1 MCVETPPGWKMKEI
15 KPQVCYKEMD
25 GNIFVIALKYARISA
40 FWPQLQSIRWITYEE
55 ILRWNFM
62 VYGTRAL
69 EYSTISLFSGRRFTL
84 DKTLLSASPVSSIE
98 WRNRSNS
105 RHRCHSFPSTAL
117 VNNLIASVLFSS
129 SCSRLCK
136 TSRYEP
142 AVFSLLNDKQVWEM
156 GQDIQ
161 KE

>member
-1 MCVETPPGWKMKEI
+1 
-15 KPQVCYKEMD
+15 MD
-25 GNIFVIALKYARISA
+25 KNIFMISLKYARISG
-40 FWPQLQSIRWITYEE
+40 FWPLNYTESQSIRRITYVE
-55 ILRWNFM
+55 IWRRQPTTLEF
-62 VYGTRAL
+62 YGTRTL
-69 EYSTISLFSGRRFTL
+69 EYSTISLFSGRRFTW

-136 TSRYEP
+136 TSKYEP
-142 AVFSLLNDKQVWEM
+142 AVFSLLNDKQVCEM